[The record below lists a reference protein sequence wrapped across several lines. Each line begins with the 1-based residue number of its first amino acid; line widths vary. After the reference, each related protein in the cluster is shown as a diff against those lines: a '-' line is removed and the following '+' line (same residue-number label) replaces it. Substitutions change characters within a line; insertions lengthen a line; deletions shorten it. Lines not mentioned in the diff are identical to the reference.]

1 MPRPHICHVT
11 SVHIPHDGRIL
22 YHECRTLASRYD
34 VTLVCRH
41 DGSAETVHGVRIAPA
56 ASRSGGRLA
65 RWRDIRAVVRS
76 AEQTGADLYHFHDP
90 ELLGAMSALKRRTGR
105 PVVYDAHEHYPLTVR
120 LRGWI
125 PRPLRPFAAFAADMT
140 ERRHAP
146 RLDAVV
152 VADDALAER
161 FADLSDRVVTV
172 RNYPPLDL
180 FGPRVRVGDTSPT
193 IGYVGS
199 LSPSRGFD
207 VMVSVARLV
216 RKVVPGTRLVLV
228 GTPTEELVSRIADIV
243 AEEPGL
249 IEFLGPVPYDRIGE
263 VLAGFDVG
271 LSLLTD
277 HPKYHN
283 NIPTKVFDYMAASVP
298 YVASDL
304 PPLRQATHGTG
315 GRLVPAGDAEVA
327 AAAATQLLEDSTVAA
342 ATGAEGRA
350 LVERRLNWESQ
361 TEDLFALYEEL
372 LTLPA

>member
-11 SVHIPHDGRIL
+11 SVHIPLDGRIL

-34 VTLVCRH
+34 VTLVCRD
-41 DGSAETVHGVRIAPA
+41 DGSPETVHGVRIAPA

-90 ELLGAMSALKRRTGR
+90 ELLGAMSALKQRTGK
-105 PVVYDAHEHYPLTVR
+105 PVIYDAHEHYPLTVR

-125 PRPLRPFAAFAADMT
+125 PRPLRPLAAFGADMT

-146 RLDAVV
+146 QLDAVV

-161 FADLSDRVVTV
+161 FAGFSKRVVTV

-180 FGPRVRVGDTSPT
+180 FGPRVRVEDTSPT

-207 VMVSVARLV
+207 VMISVARLV
-216 RKVVPGTRLVLV
+216 RKMIPGTRLVLV
-228 GTPTEELVSRIADIV
+228 GTPTEELVSLIADVV
-243 AEEPGL
+243 AGEPDL

-263 VLAGFDVG
+263 VLATFDVG

-277 HPKYHN
+277 QPKYHR

-304 PPLRQATHGTG
+304 PPLRQATQGTG

-327 AAAATQLLEDSTVAA
+327 AAAVAQLLNDSELAT

-350 LVERRLNWESQ
+350 LMERRLNWDSQ
-361 TEDLFALYEEL
+361 AQDLFNLYQDL
-372 LTLPA
+372 IVPHA

>member
-11 SVHIPHDGRIL
+11 SVHIPLDGRIF

-41 DGSAETVHGVRIAPA
+41 NGPPETVHGVRIAPA

-65 RWRDIRAVVRS
+65 RWRDIRAVVRA
-76 AEQTGADLYHFHDP
+76 AERTGANVYHFHDP
-90 ELLGAMSALKRRTGR
+90 ELLGAMSALRRRTGK
-105 PVVYDAHEHYPLTVR
+105 PVIYDAHEHYPLTVR

-125 PRPLRPFAAFAADMT
+125 PGPLRPLAAFGADMT

-180 FGPRVRVGDTSPT
+180 FGPRTRVGDPSPT
-193 IGYVGS
+193 IGYIGS

-207 VMVSVARLV
+207 DMISVTRLV
-216 RKVVPGTRLVLV
+216 RKVVPGTRLVLA
-228 GTPTEELVSRIADIV
+228 GTPTEELVSRIADVV
-243 AEEPGL
+243 AGDQGL

-263 VLAGFDVG
+263 VLARFDVG

-277 HPKYHN
+277 QPKYHK

-304 PPLRQATHGTG
+304 PPLRAATHGTG
-315 GRLVPAGDAEVA
+315 GRLVPAGDVEVA
-327 AAAATQLLEDSTVAA
+327 AAAVAQLLDDSTAAA

-350 LVERRLNWESQ
+350 LVEHQLNWESQ
-361 TEDLFALYEEL
+361 AQDLFDLYEEL
-372 LTLPA
+372 LAPPA